1 MKKIIGLAVVAFALV
16 CMSACS
22 SSSGPEDVVKK
33 AITALQKGNYDAYA
47 STYNLSA
54 DEQKQLAALAKEK
67 ISQSLESKGG
77 IKNFNITDT
86 QINGDEAT
94 VKVHVIYKD
103 GSEDDESMKLKKVD
117 GEWKQVMVK

>member
-1 MKKIIGLAVVAFALV
+1 MKKLIGLAVVAFALV
-16 CMSACS
+16 CISACS
-22 SSSGPEDVVKK
+22 SSNSPEDVVKK
-33 AITALQKGNYDAYA
+33 ALTALQKGNYDAFA

-54 DEQKQLAALAKEK
+54 EEQEQLSALAKEK

-77 IKNFNITDT
+77 IKSFKVTDT

-94 VKVHVIYKD
+94 VKVHTIYKD
-103 GSEDDESMKLKKVD
+103 GSEEDETMKLKKVD

>member
-1 MKKIIGLAVVAFALV
+1 MKKLISLAVVALALV

-33 AITALQKGNYDAYA
+33 AITALQKGNYDAFA
-47 STYNLSA
+47 STYNLSSE
-54 DEQKQLAALAKEK
+54 EQKQLSALAKEK
-67 ISQSLESKGG
+67 ISKSLENNGG
-77 IKNFNITDT
+77 IKSFKVTDT

-94 VKVHVIYKD
+94 VKIHMVYKD
-103 GSEDDESMKLKKVD
+103 GTEEDESMKLKKVD